1 MSGYRISSIANL
13 LEARWLNKGDDDAID
28 HILYDTRAIVAPI
41 TSLFFAIKTAHSDG
55 HSYLPD
61 AYQKGVRNFIVDRE
75 METLTLTDAN
85 ILLVKNSVEALQHL
99 AAWHRKQFQLPVIG
113 ITGSNGKTIVKE
125 WLYQLLSEDE
135 HIVRSP
141 KSYNSQ
147 IGVPVSV
154 WQISKE
160 HTLGIFE
167 AGISQAGEMEKLAAV
182 IQPTIGVLTNLGE
195 AHDEGFASKEEK
207 LSEKLKL
214 FHNAKMVIGNSDLLA
229 TIPAEKKFTW
239 GKEGNA
245 NLQIDNIIT
254 AANQTTISGLYLDYP
269 TQLVIPFTDE
279 ASIENAITCWTVM
292 LYFEYNEQTINERFA
307 KLHQVDMRLQLVKG
321 INNCTIIN
329 DSYSADLT
337 SLNIALHFLSQQKTA
352 QQQTIIL
359 SDFIGSGLQEDVL
372 YNAIAE
378 SLRKQGVNKVIGIG
392 PNISKHLPGFLPG
405 IDVKVYNDTDQ
416 FVQHFRASL
425 FRDETILVKGAR
437 AYQFERIVQLLETK
451 VHQTVLEI
459 NLNAIAHN
467 LKEYR
472 KLLSPGTAIMAMVKA
487 FSYGSGG
494 AEIASTLQFNKVDYL
509 GVAYADEG
517 VELRSAGISLP
528 IMVMN
533 TDVSSFNTVTE
544 YHLEPVIYSFSMLQQ
559 FESYLEEQGLQ
570 EYPIH
575 IEIETGMNRLGFA
588 SHDAGNLGKRI
599 KDSGRVKAMSVFS
612 HLASSENREHDAFTR
627 EQFRIFN
634 DTIEELK
641 QHISYPFARH
651 ISNSAAIIRHPDMKQ
666 DMVRLG
672 IGLYGVELETE
683 QLSLEPVASLKSTI
697 AQLKRLKPGE
707 SVSYNRRGIVD
718 RVSLVATVR
727 IGYADG
733 YSRRLGN
740 GKGKMYIRGKLAPV
754 IGNICMDMT
763 MIDVTDIPGVKEG
776 DEVVIF
782 GKELPVQQLAEWAE
796 TIPYEI
802 LTSVSQRVK
811 RVYFQE

>member
-1 MSGYRISSIANL
+1 MSGYRITSIADI
-13 LEARWLNKGDDDAID
+13 LEAGWLNKGADVPID
-28 HILYDTRAIVAPI
+28 HIVYDTRAIVAPS
-41 TSLFFAIKTAHSDG
+41 TSLFFAIKTDHSDG
-55 HSYLPD
+55 HKYMAD
-61 AYQKGVRNFIVDRE
+61 AYEKGIRNYIVDRE
-75 METLTLTDAN
+75 IETLTLSDAN
-85 ILLVKNSVEALQHL
+85 ILLVKNSVDALQQL
-99 AAWHRKQFQLPVIG
+99 AAWHRRQFQLPVVG

-125 WLYQLLSEDE
+125 WLYQLLTEDE
-135 HIVRSP
+135 HIIRSP

-167 AGISQAGEMEKLAAV
+167 AGISKSGEMEKLAAI
-182 IQPTIGVLTNLGE
+182 IQPTIGVLTNIGE
-195 AHDEGFASKEEK
+195 AHDEGFVYKEEK
-207 LSEKLKL
+207 LAEKLSL
-214 FHNAKMVIGNSDLLA
+214 FRNARMVIGNKELLA
-229 TIPAEKKFTW
+229 HIPEEKKFTW
-239 GKEGNA
+239 SKEGNA
-245 NLQIDNIIT
+245 NLQIENIIT
-254 AANQTTISGLYLDYP
+254 GANNTTISGHYLDYP

-292 LYFEYNEQTINERFA
+292 LYFEYNEQTIKERF
-307 KLHQVDMRLQLVKG
+307 KRLHQVDMRLQLVKG

-352 QQQTIIL
+352 QQHTIIL
-359 SDFIGSGLQEDVL
+359 SDFIGSGLQEEML
-372 YNAIAE
+372 YNTIAE
-378 SLRKQGVNKVIGIG
+378 GLKKQGVSKVIGIG
-392 PNISKHLPGFLPG
+392 PHISKHLPGLLPG
-405 IDVKVYNDTDQ
+405 IEVNVYNDTDQ

-494 AEIASTLQFNKVDYL
+494 AEIASILQFNKVDYL

-533 TDVSSFNTVTE
+533 TDASSFNTVTE
-544 YHLEPVIYSFSMLQQ
+544 YHLEPVIYSFAILQQ
-559 FESYLEEQGLQ
+559 FENYLVEQGLK

-588 SHDAGNLGKRI
+588 PHDADGLGKRLNESGWVKI
-599 KDSGRVKAMSVFS
+599 KSVFS
-612 HLASSENREHDAFTR
+612 HLAASENKEHDAFTMD
-627 EQFRIFN
+627 QFRIFN
-634 DTIEELK
+634 ETIEELK
-641 QHISYPFARH
+641 QHIYNPFARH
-651 ISNSAAIIRHPDMKQ
+651 ISNSAAIIRHPELKL

-672 IGLYGVELETE
+672 IGLYGVEVETE

-740 GKGKMYIRGKLAPV
+740 GKGKMFVRGKLAPV

-776 DEVVIF
+776 DDVVVF
-782 GKELPVQQLAEWAE
+782 GKELPVQQLADWAE